1 MPIESTRLDDAED
14 IVFED
19 DAQVLFLSFEFVR
32 VASSKLSDNLVQ
44 VPVVS
49 RQTTPPGVSTWS
61 MRSQQQEHA

>member
-32 VASSKLSDNLVQ
+32 VASSKSSNNLVQ

-49 RQTTPPGVSTWS
+49 CQATPSRS
-61 MRSQQQEHA
+61 MSSQQQEFA